1 MLLYVFIVFHCCVTL
16 TMTVLDHLLSKHL
29 LYATT
34 DHTEAK
40 VYPPNSDEDGGT
52 TLGCRCCCARSGD
65 GLYSRWRG
73 PGSPDL
79 RWGVSI
85 SISSSSSRSSP
96 SPSPSPSSSS
106 SSSSSSSPSPSSSS
120 SAHATTP
127 VPSPAQAEDRAR
139 VAVAGAVA
147 VTATCT
153 VASTTTTPH
162 TVACTMPCPNGSSS
176 CSQS

>member
-29 LYATT
+29 IYATT

-85 SISSSSSRSSP
+85 SISCSSASASSCSR
-96 SPSPSPSSSS
+96 SSS

-153 VASTTTTPH
+153 VASTTTTPQ